1 MRTLMGVTSCLVAS
15 FVVARSGA
23 QTPAADTSEPATT
36 PAPSSSATSG
46 PLPSSTPR
54 ASAEVEFRHAPP
66 AAASTD
72 EELAIHAQLIH
83 PELVDEANLHY
94 VTDDG
99 KAGQATFRRSSSDDY
114 VAAVPQAVL
123 RGEVLRYWVT
133 LRLVNGQERA
143 GFASAAQPHR
153 VQLVPTRLDLGERAL
168 LNRVDG
174 RRNSFAAS
182 GEYVDFGRSEVQEVT
197 AGGTVTHTVRD
208 RYYRVEASY
217 TYRPLRVVS
226 EFSLRVGVVRGESP
240 VPYQATSLGGE
251 PLGERKDVGLN
262 YGATG
267 LRLRLSDWFYA
278 DGEVLA
284 SVTEVGFA
292 TGWGG
297 SLLFGDPYGTKLV
310 LGAEAIEVFGTR
322 FWSRTEIAL
331 HPVVRIAPIIEV
343 TNMPHA
349 NQYGVRL
356 LGEVALHLGHG
367 WITSLRGGYQA
378 RKFDSGGPGFGAGLT
393 YEL

>member
-1 MRTLMGVTSCLVAS
+1 V
-15 FVVARSGA
+15 
-23 QTPAADTSEPATT
+23 
-36 PAPSSSATSG
+36 
-46 PLPSSTPR
+46 
-54 ASAEVEFRHAPP
+54 H
-66 AAASTD
+66 
-72 EELAIHAQLIH
+72 
-83 PELVDEANLHY
+83 
-94 VTDDG
+94 
-99 KAGQATFRRSSSDDY
+99 
-114 VAAVPQAVL
+114 
-123 RGEVLRYWVT
+123 
-133 LRLVNGQERA
+133 
-143 GFASAAQPHR
+143 
-153 VQLVPTRLDLGERAL
+153 
-168 LNRVDG
+168 G

-182 GEYVDFGRSEVQEVT
+182 GEYVDFGRSEVQEVGT
-197 AGGTVTHTVRD
+197 GGAVTHTVRD

-226 EFSLRVGVVRGESP
+226 EFSLRAGVVRGESP

-251 PLGERKDVGLN
+251 PLGQRKDVGLN

-267 LRLRLSDWFYA
+267 VRLRLTDWFYS
-278 DGEVLA
+278 DGELLA

-292 TGWGG
+292 TGGGG

-310 LGAEAIEVFGTR
+310 LGVEAIEVFGAR

-349 NQYGVRL
+349 NHYGVRL
-356 LGEVALHLGHG
+356 LGEVALHLGQG

-378 RKFDSGGPGFGAGLT
+378 RKFDSGGPGFGAGLA